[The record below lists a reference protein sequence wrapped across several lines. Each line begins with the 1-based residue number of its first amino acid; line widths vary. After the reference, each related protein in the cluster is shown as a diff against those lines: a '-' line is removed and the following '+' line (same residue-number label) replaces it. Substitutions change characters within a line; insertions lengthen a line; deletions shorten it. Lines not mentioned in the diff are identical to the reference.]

1 MKRNLLTVGALLLSF
16 VQIDAQFVS
25 YVGKNAQ
32 VNVKEGALVSNY
44 GGINVVQD
52 GKINNSGDIMVVGN
66 NTTSEFKTAGKGH
79 FVLTLNDVVN
89 YTTSTYGQLYITGFA
104 QSKITGVVDKEYR
117 ATKNGS
123 MQQMAL
129 PFHTKALSDLAGE
142 LGIAGGFS
150 DRRDLNAVGY
160 FENRNALMH
169 NLVSSASTSV
179 KADRDDQQ
187 VLNSNAARY
196 YAIGTKNWDPAA
208 KVHTITGVPYAD
220 AIDGTSLRYILR
232 NGGNVEFGAGGENRN
247 VYRERYK
254 TYIEDEF
261 VNTYFAGDYGKNY
274 YQFANPFLV
283 NIDLAYI
290 GYQEQAK
297 DGQHDGNA
305 ISNIQGI
312 RYEALGVTENVGGV
326 KGTRSS
332 NVAGN
337 RYITFAGGKLPVGD
351 IDKALIKPMGAFV
364 IKLRDNTSDQILDF
378 NKLRRFAY
386 KARVEG
392 TETSATVASKKRAS
406 ANKVSGNTVKQLRVI
421 GLDGEGNEVMRT
433 YYVVSNEFINSI
445 SEDARVQ
452 VATYN
457 ENLSTRE
464 ELISYEGNEK
474 DQYRLYINEANEV
487 DYIGKPI
494 ELLTNT
500 DKIKSYKFE
509 LAENAKELGSGQ
521 SAFIDG
527 GNSFYIEQANGII
540 SKISHEAI
548 LPATTNISKLYYGK
562 PVNGTLN
569 TIESNLNSEFNVAY
583 NKAGDNFKVIFP
595 QNWKTAVVSVYDMA
609 GRLILKSDRISNLKD
624 YYLSL
629 DKGSTYIVVAVS
641 DNGEKVSKKII
652 NQ

>member
-1 MKRNLLTVGALLLSF
+1 MKRNLFTIGALLLSF
-16 VQIDAQFVS
+16 AQVDAQFVS

-32 VNVKEGALVSNY
+32 VNVKKAALVSNY
-44 GGINVVQD
+44 GGMNILQD

-79 FVLTLNDVVN
+79 FVLTLNDATN
-89 YTTSTYGQLYITGFA
+89 YATSTYGQLYITGFT
-104 QSKITGVVDKEYR
+104 QNKITGVVDKQYR
-117 ATKNGS
+117 TTKNGS

-129 PFHTKALSDLAGE
+129 PFHNKALSDLATE
-142 LGIAGGFS
+142 LGITGGFS
-150 DRRDLNAVGY
+150 DRRNLNAVGY

-179 KADRDDQQ
+179 KADRDDQNI
-187 VLNSNAARY
+187 LNSNAARY
-196 YAIGTKNWDPAA
+196 YAIGTQNWDPAA
-208 KVHTITGVPYAD
+208 KIHTITGVPYAD
-220 AIDGTSLRYILR
+220 AIDGTSLKYTLR
-232 NGGNVEFGAGGENRN
+232 NGGNVDFGTGGEKTN
-247 VYRERYK
+247 VYREKYK

-261 VNTYFAGDYGKNY
+261 VSTYFAGDYGKNY

-283 NIDLAYI
+283 NIDLAHI

-312 RYEALGVTENVGGV
+312 RYEALGVTENVGGI

-332 NVAGN
+332 NVGGN
-337 RYITFAGGKLPVGD
+337 RYITFTSGKLPVGD

-364 IKLRDNTSDQILDF
+364 IKLRDNASDQILDF

-406 ANKVSGNTVKQLRVI
+406 AYKTASNTVKQLRII

-433 YYVVSNEFINSI
+433 YYAVGNEFISSI

-457 ENLSTRE
+457 EDLSTRE
-464 ELISYEGNEK
+464 ELVSYEGSEK
-474 DQYRLYINEANEV
+474 EQYRLYINEANEV
-487 DYIGKPI
+487 DYLGKPI

-500 DKIKSYKFE
+500 DKIKSFKFE
-509 LAENAKELGSGQ
+509 LAENAKELEGGQ
-521 SAFIDG
+521 STFLDG
-527 GNSFYIEQANGII
+527 GNSFYIEQADGNL
-540 SKISHEAI
+540 SKISHEGT
-548 LPATTNISKLYYGK
+548 LPVTANISKLYYGK

-569 TIESNLNSEFNVAY
+569 TFDINLKSEFNVVY
-583 NKAGDNFKVIFP
+583 NKANDNFKVIFP
-595 QNWKTAVVSVYDMA
+595 QNWKTAQVSLYDMA
-609 GRLILKSDRISNLKD
+609 GRLVLKSDKISNLKD
-624 YYLSL
+624 YYISPE
-629 DKGSTYIVVAVS
+629 KGSAYIVVAIS

>member
-1 MKRNLLTVGALLLSF
+1 MKRNLFTIGALLLSF
-16 VQIDAQFVS
+16 AQVDAQFVS

-32 VNVKEGALVSNY
+32 VNVKKAALVSNY
-44 GGINVVQD
+44 GGMNVVQD
-52 GKINNSGDIMVVGN
+52 GKVNNSGDIMVVGN

-79 FVLTLNDVVN
+79 FVLTLNDATN
-89 YTTSTYGQLYITGFA
+89 YATSTYGQLYITGFT
-104 QSKITGVVDKEYR
+104 QSKINGVVDKEYR
-117 ATKNGS
+117 SAKNGS

-129 PFHTKALSDLAGE
+129 PFHNKALSDLATE

-150 DRRDLNAVGY
+150 DRRNLNAVGY

-179 KADRDDQQ
+179 KADKDDQNI
-187 VLNSNAARY
+187 LNSNAARY
-196 YAIGTKNWDPAA
+196 YAIGTQNWDPAA

-220 AIDGTSLRYILR
+220 AIDGTSLKYTLR
-232 NGGNVEFGAGGENRN
+232 NGGNVDFGTGGEKTN
-247 VYRERYK
+247 VYREKYK

-261 VNTYFAGDYGKNY
+261 IGTYFAGTYGKNY

-283 NIDLAYI
+283 NIDLAHI

-297 DGQHDGNA
+297 DGLHDGNA

-312 RYEALGVTENVGGV
+312 RYEALGVTEDVGGV

-332 NVAGN
+332 NVSGN
-337 RYITFAGGKLPVGD
+337 RYITFASGKLPVGD

-364 IKLRDNTSDQILDF
+364 IKLRDNASDQILDF

-386 KARVEG
+386 KARVES
-392 TETSATVASKKRAS
+392 TETSATVASKKRTS
-406 ANKVSGNTVKQLRVI
+406 AYKTSANTVKQLRII

-433 YYVVSNEFINSI
+433 YYAVGNELTSSI

-457 ENLSTRE
+457 EDLSTRE
-464 ELISYEGNEK
+464 ELVSYEGNEK
-474 DQYRLYINEANEV
+474 EQYRLYINEANEV
-487 DYIGKPI
+487 DYLGKPV

-509 LAENAKELGSGQ
+509 LAENAKELGEGQ
-521 SAFIDG
+521 SAFLDG
-527 GNSFYIEQANGII
+527 GNSFYIEQTDGSL
-540 SKISHEAI
+540 SKISHQGT
-548 LPATTNISKLYYGK
+548 LPVVTSISKLYYGK

-569 TIESNLNSEFNVAY
+569 TIESYLKSEFNVVY
-583 NKAGDNFKVIFP
+583 NKTNDNFKVILP
-595 QNWKTAVVSVYDMA
+595 QNWKTAQVSLYDMA
-609 GRLILKSDRISNLKD
+609 GRLVSKSDRVSNLKD
-624 YYLSL
+624 YYISPE
-629 DKGSTYIVVAVS
+629 KGSAYIVVAIS

>member
-1 MKRNLLTVGALLLSF
+1 MKRNLLTIGALLLSF

-32 VNVKEGALVSNY
+32 VNVKKGALVSNY
-44 GGINVVQD
+44 GGINVVQN

-79 FVLTLNDVVN
+79 FVLTLNDQTN
-89 YTTSTYGQLYITGFA
+89 YNTSTYGQLYITGIS
-104 QSKITGVVDKEYR
+104 QSKITGVVDKQYK

-129 PFHTKALSDLAGE
+129 PFHNKALSDLATE
-142 LGIAGGFS
+142 LGITGGFS
-150 DRRDLNAVGY
+150 DRRNLNAVGY

-169 NLVSSASTSV
+169 NLVSSATTST
-179 KADRDDQQ
+179 KADKDDQN

-196 YAIGTKNWDPAA
+196 YAIGTQNWDPATI
-208 KVHTITGVPYAD
+208 HTITGIPYAD
-220 AIDGTSLRYILR
+220 AIDGTSLKYTLR
-232 NGGNVEFGAGGENRN
+232 NGGNVDFGTGGDKIN
-247 VYRERYK
+247 VYREKYK

-261 VNTYFAGDYGKNY
+261 VTTYFSGDYGKNY

-283 NIDLAYI
+283 NIDLAHI

-297 DGQHDGNA
+297 DNQHDGNA

-312 RYEALGVTENVGGV
+312 RYEALGVAENIGGI

-332 NVAGN
+332 NVSAN
-337 RYITFAGGKLPVGD
+337 RYITFTSGKLPVGD
-351 IDKALIKPMGAFV
+351 IDKALIKPMGTFV
-364 IKLRDNTSDQILDF
+364 IKLKDNASDQTLDF

-392 TETSATVASKKRAS
+392 ADTSANVASKKRAS
-406 ANKVSGNTVKQLRVI
+406 ANKTSANTVKQLRII

-433 YYVVSNEFINSI
+433 YYAVGNEFISSI
-445 SEDARVQ
+445 SEDAKVQ

-457 ENLSTRE
+457 ADLSTRE
-464 ELISYEGNEK
+464 ELVSYEGNEK
-474 DQYRLYINEANEV
+474 EQYRLYINEANEV
-487 DYIGKPI
+487 DYLGKPI

-509 LAENAKELGSGQ
+509 LAENAKELGEGQ
-521 SAFIDG
+521 SAFLDG
-527 GNSFYIEQANGII
+527 GNSFYIEQENGNL
-540 SKISHEAI
+540 SKISHEGI
-548 LPATTNISKLYYGK
+548 LPVTASISKLYYGK
-562 PVNGTLN
+562 PVIGTLN
-569 TIESNLNSEFNVAY
+569 TIESVLKSEFNVVY
-583 NKAGDNFKVIFP
+583 NKIGDNFKVIFP
-595 QNWKTAVVSVYDMA
+595 QNWKSAQVSLYDMA
-609 GRLILKSDRISNLKD
+609 GRLVSKSDRISNLKD
-624 YYLSL
+624 YYISPE
-629 DKGSTYIVVAVS
+629 KGSAYIVVAIS